1 MSSYMVK
8 RHARLAMVCVT
19 IWLVPVG
26 ASAQAEHGWV
36 SGNLV
41 GVVGTTNS
49 FQQNV
54 AYPFRF
60 EMFTGSVAYDIATRP
75 SFDIGGGV
83 ALTPHAGVGIAVS
96 RRSASAQASVAL
108 SVPDVLRYNL
118 FGTATTVTTDSL
130 PHTETAVHFEAA
142 YFINLKRGRIRL
154 FAGPSM
160 IRVHQEVVTDVQY
173 TESTNATSHTIGVTG
188 VSHGE
193 AADTAW
199 GFNVGT
205 DGSLYISRHFGVG
218 AMMRYSRGTATITNV
233 LQTAG
238 TGREVTQDLTV
249 GGLALGGGLRVR
261 F

>member
-1 MSSYMVK
+1 MVK
-8 RHARLAMVCVT
+8 RHARLAIVCVT
-19 IWLVPVG
+19 TWLVPVG
-26 ASAQAEHGWV
+26 ARAQADHGWV

-41 GVVGTTNS
+41 AIVATTNS
-49 FQQNV
+49 FQQNL

-60 EMFTGSVAYDIATRP
+60 EMFTGSVVYDMATRP

-83 ALTPHAGVGIAVS
+83 ALTPRAGLGVAVS
-96 RRSASAQASVAL
+96 RRSTSGQAAVAI

-130 PHTETAVHFEAA
+130 PHTETAVHLEAA
-142 YFINLKRGRIRL
+142 YFINVTRGRIRL
-154 FAGPSM
+154 FVGPS
-160 IRVHQEVVTDVQY
+160 ITRVHQEVVTDVQY
-173 TESTNATSHTIGVTG
+173 TESTNGTSHTIGLIG
-188 VSHGE
+188 VSHGQ

-199 GFNVGT
+199 GFNVGA

-238 TGREVTQDLTV
+238 TGHEVTQDLTV
-249 GGLALGGGLRVR
+249 GGLSLGGGLRVR